1 MSKFYSILIY
11 IFIGISLVSCSKLEE
26 YQMSKKY
33 QVGWSLDGSFATY
46 AVMKSDYATLS
57 TSVSFARSEID
68 PSMDSYFTDK
78 DGNILCYIISP
89 TTNGSW
95 GWGAKMHTYWL
106 TDKPQIPDKLHL
118 TFFDNFTEQIYQLD
132 ANLPKDEILHHLTTP
147 YRNMN
152 DLVPGG
158 KKPANY
164 AGLELAFAPNGWVVL
179 FMNGYGNRREIA
191 SWQAKKIEVSDAIK
205 DEFTVGTYTLWKQE
219 GRENIYA
226 RDMKRYHP
234 EVWNMYQS
242 GEWVISSDWY
252 KMMQTK
258 FPWKLEVVDPN
269 GDWLQ
274 EYRIEYANT
283 DRYDTLSDQIDKH
296 RYELKPVPTKIKT
309 WVFDRTNH
317 LKYYLEF
324 HMHPIPKWVDI
335 DYFYP
340 YYQDPNLTRLFKQFQ
355 SLYPSRSLAT
365 NHIPAKPEDFATLK
379 LVLDNDEGKLVEVYL
394 EKDGKIITID
404 GAYHYYLAVVEP
416 EQGGGYYPYNY
427 GFPRFLTESKAEDL
441 SNSLFVIYNPD
452 FKIPIE

>member
-1 MSKFYSILIY
+1 MSKLYIMIY
-11 IFIGISLVSCSKLEE
+11 ILIGISLISCSKLEE
-26 YQMSKKY
+26 YQMNKKY

-46 AVMKSDYATLS
+46 AVMKNDSVVLE

-68 PSMDSYFTDK
+68 PSMDSYFADK
-78 DGNILCYIISP
+78 EGNILCYIISP
-89 TTNGSW
+89 TTNGPW

-118 TFFDNFTEQIYQLD
+118 TFFDNFTEQMYQLD
-132 ANLPKDEILHHLTTP
+132 ADLPKDEILHHLTTP

-164 AGLELAFAPNGWVVL
+164 SGLELAFAPNGWVVL
-179 FMNGYGNRREIA
+179 FMNGYGNRREIT

-242 GEWVISSDWY
+242 GEWVIDSNWY
-252 KMMQTK
+252 KMMQAK

-283 DRYDTLSDQIDKH
+283 DRYDTLSDQIEKH
-296 RYELKPVPTKIKT
+296 RYELKPVPVKIKT
-309 WVFDRTNH
+309 WVFDRTNQH
-317 LKYYLEF
+317 KYYLEF
-324 HMHPIPKWVDI
+324 HMHPIPKWVDV

-355 SLYPSRSLAT
+355 SFFPDRNLAT
-365 NHIPAKPEDFATLK
+365 NQTPEKPENFATLK
-379 LVLDNDEGKLVEVYL
+379 IILDKEEGKLSEVYL
-394 EKDGKIITID
+394 EKDGKRVNID
-404 GAYHYYLAVVEP
+404 GAYHYYQSVVEP
-416 EQGGGYYPYNY
+416 EKGGGYYPYDY
-427 GFPRFLTESKAEDL
+427 GFPHYLTEPKAEDL
-441 SNSLFVIYNPD
+441 SSPLFVIYNPD
-452 FKIPIE
+452 FKVPAE

>member
-1 MSKFYSILIY
+1 M
-11 IFIGISLVSCSKLEE
+11 EE
-26 YQMSKKY
+26 YQMNKKY
-33 QVGWSLDGSFATY
+33 QVSWSLDGSFATY
-46 AVMKSDYATLS
+46 AVMKSNSVVLE

-78 DGNILCYIISP
+78 EGNILCYIISP
-89 TTNGSW
+89 ITNGSW

-118 TFFDNFTEQIYQLD
+118 TFFDNFTEQMYQLD
-132 ANLPKDEILHHLTTP
+132 ADLPKDEILHHLTTP

-164 AGLELAFAPNGWVVL
+164 SGLELAFAPNGWVVL

-242 GEWVISSDWY
+242 GEWVIDSNWY

-283 DRYDTLSDQIDKH
+283 DRYDTLSDQVEKH
-296 RYELKPVPTKIKT
+296 RYELKPVPTKVKT
-309 WVFDRTNH
+309 WVFDRTNQH
-317 LKYYLEF
+317 KYYLEF
-324 HMHPIPKWVDI
+324 HMYPIPKWVDV

-355 SLYPSRSLAT
+355 SFFPNRNLAT
-365 NHIPAKPEDFATLK
+365 NQIPEIPENFTTLK
-379 LVLDNDEGKLVEVYL
+379 IVLDKEEGKLSEVYL
-394 EKDGKIITID
+394 EKDGKRVNID
-404 GAYHYYLAVVEP
+404 GAYHYYMAVVEP
-416 EQGGGYYPYNY
+416 EKGGGYYPYDY
-427 GFPRFLTESKAEDL
+427 GFPHYLTEPKAEDL
-441 SNSLFVIYNPD
+441 SNPLFVIYNPD
-452 FKIPIE
+452 FRVPVE

>member
-1 MSKFYSILIY
+1 
-11 IFIGISLVSCSKLEE
+11 
-26 YQMSKKY
+26 
-33 QVGWSLDGSFATY
+33 
-46 AVMKSDYATLS
+46 
-57 TSVSFARSEID
+57 
-68 PSMDSYFTDK
+68 
-78 DGNILCYIISP
+78 
-89 TTNGSW
+89 
-95 GWGAKMHTYWL
+95 
-106 TDKPQIPDKLHL
+106 
-118 TFFDNFTEQIYQLD
+118 
-132 ANLPKDEILHHLTTP
+132 
-147 YRNMN
+147 MN

-309 WVFDRTNH
+309 WVFDRTNQ
-317 LKYYLEF
+317 LL
-324 HMHPIPKWVDI
+324 
-335 DYFYP
+335 
-340 YYQDPNLTRLFKQFQ
+340 
-355 SLYPSRSLAT
+355 SLI
-365 NHIPAKPEDFATLK
+365 HI
-379 LVLDNDEGKLVEVYL
+379 
-394 EKDGKIITID
+394 
-404 GAYHYYLAVVEP
+404 
-416 EQGGGYYPYNY
+416 
-427 GFPRFLTESKAEDL
+427 
-441 SNSLFVIYNPD
+441 
-452 FKIPIE
+452 